1 MLTWR
6 GSYLVPK
13 PDGAVVAGSTEED
26 SGFDARPTAEGV
38 AGLLEFAIGAVP
50 ALRTATVDRA
60 WAALRPA
67 TADERPVIG
76 TAAGLSNL
84 VLATGHNRNGVLL
97 APVTAE
103 LVAERIP

>member
-76 TAAGLSNL
+76 IAGELPNL
-84 VLATGHNRNGVLL
+84 VLATGHNRNGILL